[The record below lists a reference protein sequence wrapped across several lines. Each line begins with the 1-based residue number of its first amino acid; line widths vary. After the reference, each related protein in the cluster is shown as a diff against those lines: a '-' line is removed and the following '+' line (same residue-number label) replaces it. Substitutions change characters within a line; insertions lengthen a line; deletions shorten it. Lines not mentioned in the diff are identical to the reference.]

1 MKNLSDEVLVC
12 LFAQGKNEAFDEL
25 LYRHQKKL
33 FGYIMMFVHNREVAE
48 DIFQDTFTKAIMT
61 IKSGRYHESGRFMA
75 YLTRIAHN
83 QIIDLFRVEQNNQ
96 IVGES
101 DVEYDIFNN
110 KELSE
115 ASREEEISTIQIVG
129 DLRRLIASLPDN
141 QREVI
146 IMRYYQDMSFK
157 EIADA
162 TGVSIN
168 TALGRMRYAIIN
180 IRKMAADH
188 NIALAV

>member
-1 MKNLSDEVLVC
+1 MKNLSDEALVC

-48 DIFQDTFTKAIMT
+48 DIFQDTFTKVIMT

-115 ASREEEISTIQIVG
+115 GSREEEISTLQIAG
-129 DLRRLIASLPDN
+129 DLRRLIAFLPEN

>member
-1 MKNLSDEVLVC
+1 MKNLSDEALVC

>member
-1 MKNLSDEVLVC
+1 MKNLSDEALVC

-48 DIFQDTFTKAIMT
+48 DIFQDTFTKVIMT
-61 IKSGRYHESGRFMA
+61 IKSGRDHESGRFMA

-115 ASREEEISTIQIVG
+115 GSREEEISTLQIAG
-129 DLRRLIASLPDN
+129 DLRRLIAFLPEN

>member
-1 MKNLSDEVLVC
+1 
-12 LFAQGKNEAFDEL
+12 
-25 LYRHQKKL
+25 
-33 FGYIMMFVHNREVAE
+33 
-48 DIFQDTFTKAIMT
+48 MT

-115 ASREEEISTIQIVG
+115 GSREEEISTLQIAG
-129 DLRRLIASLPDN
+129 DLRRLIAFLPEN